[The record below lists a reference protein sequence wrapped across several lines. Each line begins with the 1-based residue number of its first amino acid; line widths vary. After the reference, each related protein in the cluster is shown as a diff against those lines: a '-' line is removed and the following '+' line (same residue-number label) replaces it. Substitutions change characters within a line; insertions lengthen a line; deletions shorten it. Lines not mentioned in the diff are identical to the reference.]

1 MALTDEGVVNG
12 AKALAL
18 GLGTGFGAIGPGIG
32 VGYLVGKT
40 IEGVARQPEL
50 RGDLTGLMFLG
61 LALTGGDHVL
71 RADHVVPRLRPR
83 LADALRCPPPVPDR
97 GRERPAR
104 PDRGQS
110 RASWS
115 GRC

>member
-1 MALTDEGVVNG
+1 MAVTDDGITNA
-12 AKALAL
+12 AKAIAL

-61 LALTGGDHVL
+61 LALTEAITFYAL
-71 RADHVVPRLRPR
+71 IMSF
-83 LADALRCPPPVPDR
+83 LAYILV
-97 GRERPAR
+97 
-104 PDRGQS
+104 
-110 RASWS
+110 
-115 GRC
+115 

>member
-32 VGYLVGKT
+32 GGYLVGKT

-61 LALTGGDHVL
+61 LALTEAITFYALIMSFLAYVL
-71 RADHVVPRLRPR
+71 V
-83 LADALRCPPPVPDR
+83 
-97 GRERPAR
+97 
-104 PDRGQS
+104 
-110 RASWS
+110 
-115 GRC
+115 